1 MGPHRAL
8 AFPKQAFWVWG
19 STQVYNLL
27 PGSQGAH
34 KGTLSVDGYQVT
46 ICGGQEAEDLSLHL
60 HHLTS
65 SQETALNIKMICAYP
80 PAGPYVSFPFPPPP
94 PTPTKS

>member
-46 ICGGQEAEDLSLHL
+46 VSVEGGRLRISHSTILCHPRKRL
-60 HHLTS
+60 LTS
-65 SQETALNIKMICAYP
+65 R
-80 PAGPYVSFPFPPPP
+80 
-94 PTPTKS
+94 